1 MIEKKAR
8 KKEIGKGIRALLA
21 TVENAPVEEAR
32 SVAQKELSSEINE
45 VPLEQIQPNPY
56 QPRQDWDPSELEEL
70 ASSIRAMGIIQP
82 VTLRALSADSY
93 QLISGERRFRASKL
107 AGLEKIPAYVRTA
120 GDQEMLEM
128 ALVENIQ
135 RADLNAIEVAISYQR
150 LIDECNL
157 THEGLSDRVGKE
169 RSTIT
174 NYTRLL
180 KLPPDI
186 QFSLRKGEISMGHAR
201 ALAGS
206 VDLLKQRAAFRETVN
221 KGWSVRQLEQFLKGN
236 DVDAIGKKPA
246 AQVQSVAMRDIE
258 RRLASHF
265 GSRVQLEGQEGGK
278 GKITISYGDD
288 EDLNRILEILDI

>member
-1 MIEKKAR
+1 MIDKKTR

-21 TVENAPVEEAR
+21 TVEQSPADETRAQ
-32 SVAQKELSSEINE
+32 AQKELSSEINE
-45 VPLEQIQPNPY
+45 VPLDQIEANPY
-56 QPRQDWDPSELEEL
+56 QPRQDWDPAELEDL
-70 ASSIRAMGIIQP
+70 ATSIRAMGIIQP
-82 VTLRALSADSY
+82 VTLRAVGPDAY

-107 AGLEKIPAYVRTA
+107 AGLTSIPAYVRTA

-150 LIDECNL
+150 LIEECNL
-157 THEGLSDRVGKE
+157 THESLSDRVGKD

-186 QFSLRKGEISMGHAR
+186 QHALRKGQISMGHAR

-206 VDLLKQRAAFRETVN
+206 HDLLKQRAAFRETVN
-221 KGWSVRQLEQFLKGN
+221 KGWSVRQLESFLRGKTDAPSTSKASPEGLSPAYR
-236 DVDAIGKKPA
+236 DV
-246 AQVQSVAMRDIE
+246 E
-258 RRLASHF
+258 RRLAAHF
-265 GSRVQLEGQEGGK
+265 SARVQLEPQKDGK
-278 GKITISYGDD
+278 GKITIAYSD
-288 EDLNRILEILDI
+288 EDDLNRILEVLDI

>member
-21 TVENAPVEEAR
+21 TVENSPAEEAR
-32 SVAQKELSSEINE
+32 AVAQKELSSEINE
-45 VPLEQIQPNPY
+45 VPLAQIEPNPF

-82 VTLRALSADSY
+82 VTLRAISANSY

-107 AGLEKIPAYVRTA
+107 AGLDKIPAYVRTA

-206 VDLLKQRAAFRETVN
+206 TDLLKQRAAFRETVN
-221 KGWSVRQLEQFLKGN
+221 KGWSVRQLEQFLKGK
-236 DVDAIGKKPA
+236 DVDAISKKTAAPA
-246 AQVQSVAMRDIE
+246 QSVAMRDIE

-288 EDLNRILEILDI
+288 EDLNRILELLDI

>member
-21 TVENAPVEEAR
+21 TVEQSPAVETRAE
-32 SVAQKELSSEINE
+32 AQKELSSEINE
-45 VPLEQIQPNPY
+45 IPLSQIEPNPF
-56 QPRQDWDPSELEEL
+56 QPRQDWDPAELEEL
-70 ASSIRAMGIIQP
+70 ASSIKAMGIIQP
-82 VTLRALSADSY
+82 VTLRALSAEVY

-107 AGLEKIPAYVRTA
+107 AGLESIPAYVRTA

-150 LIDECNL
+150 LIDECKL
-157 THEGLSDRVGKE
+157 THEGLSERVGKE

-186 QFSLRKGEISMGHAR
+186 QHALRKGQISMGHAR
-201 ALAGS
+201 SLAGS
-206 VDLLKQRAAFRETVN
+206 TDLLKQRAAFRETVN
-221 KGWSVRQLEQFLKGN
+221 KGWSVRQLEQFLKGKE
-236 DVDAIGKKPA
+236 VSAPGQKSSTPGMSA
-246 AQVQSVAMRDIE
+246 AMRDIE

-288 EDLNRILEILDI
+288 EDLNRILELLDI

>member
-21 TVENAPVEEAR
+21 TVEHAPAEEAR

-45 VPLEQIQPNPY
+45 VPLAQIEPNPF
-56 QPRQDWDPSELEEL
+56 QPRQDWDPAELEEL
-70 ASSIRAMGIIQP
+70 AASIKAMGIIQP

-107 AGLEKIPAYVRTA
+107 AGLTSIPAYVRTA
-120 GDQEMLEM
+120 GDQDMLEM
-128 ALVENIQ
+128 ALVDNIQ

-157 THEGLSDRVGKE
+157 THEGLSERVGKE

-186 QFSLRKGEISMGHAR
+186 QHALRKGDISMGHAR
-201 ALAGS
+201 ALAGCA
-206 VDLLKQRAAFRETVN
+206 DLLKQRAAFRETVN
-221 KGWSVRQLEQFLKGN
+221 KGWSVRQLEQFLKGKE
-236 DVDAIGKKPA
+236 VETTGKKPLTPGL
-246 AQVQSVAMRDIE
+246 SVAMRDIE
-258 RRLASHF
+258 RRLAAHF

-278 GKITISYGDD
+278 GRITISYGDD
-288 EDLNRILEILDI
+288 EDLNRILELLDI